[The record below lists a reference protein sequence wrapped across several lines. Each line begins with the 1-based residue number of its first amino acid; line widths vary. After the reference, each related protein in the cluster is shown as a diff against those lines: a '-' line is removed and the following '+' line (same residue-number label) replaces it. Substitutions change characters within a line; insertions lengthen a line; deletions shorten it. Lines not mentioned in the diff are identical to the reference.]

1 MSNKARVKVGASS
14 GEAGWKAFL
23 SLVGTRLAAER
34 KARGLT
40 QQQVAEKLQVEPES
54 ISRME
59 GGVIVPTLQRLR
71 QFAQLY
77 GCSME
82 SLVSKA
88 SDQPSDMARWLE
100 QELLA
105 LEDVDRVFAPE
116 QAKGLIDHIKFRQER
131 PSPKKLA
138 SSR

>member
-23 SLVGTRLAAER
+23 GLVGTRLAAER

-40 QQQVAEKLQVEPES
+40 QQQVAEKL
-54 ISRME
+54 
-59 GGVIVPTLQRLR
+59 
-71 QFAQLY
+71 
-77 GCSME
+77 
-82 SLVSKA
+82 KA

-100 QELLA
+100 KELLA
-105 LEDVDRVFAPE
+105 LEDVDRVFVLE
-116 QAKGLIDHIKFRQER
+116 QAKGLIDHIKFRRER
-131 PSPKKLA
+131 PAPKKLA